1 MKQIFT
7 KVKATTKKKPRSQ
20 ILERHSTVGDDI
32 LHGLRELVETIQAG
46 GKPQERFKVRVVEI
60 PEPTPHTAGTVRAIR
75 QRLGVSQA
83 AFAKLVGVSTILAQ
97 GWEQGVRTPSP
108 LAARLLDTIAVDPA
122 AWLSMVQ
129 RVHQRP
135 AKRAG

>member
-1 MKQIFT
+1 LK
-7 KVKATTKKKPRSQ
+7 R
-20 ILERHSTVGDDI
+20 RSTVGDDI
-32 LHGLRELVETIQAG
+32 LHGLRELVQTIQAG
-46 GKPQERFKVRVVEI
+46 GKPEERFKVRVVEI
-60 PEPTPHTAGTVRAIR
+60 PDPTPHTADSVRAIR

-108 LAARLLDTIAVDPA
+108 LAARLLDTIAVDPL
-122 AWLSMVQ
+122 AWLSIVQ
-129 RVHQRP
+129 RVHQRS

>member
-1 MKQIFT
+1 MAT
-7 KVKATTKKKPRSQ
+7 KTKKHRAARSA
-20 ILERHSTVGDDI
+20 VGDDI

-46 GKPQERFKVRVVEI
+46 GKPEERFKVRVVEI
-60 PEPTPHTAGTVRAIR
+60 PGPTPHTAQTVRAIR
-75 QRLGVSQA
+75 ERLGVNQA

-97 GWEQGVRTPSP
+97 GWEQGVRIPSP
-108 LAARLLDTIAVDPA
+108 LAARLLDTIAVDPV

-135 AKRAG
+135 AKRAS

>member
-1 MKQIFT
+1 MAI
-7 KVKATTKKKPRSQ
+7 AKKKSRPAR
-20 ILERHSTVGDDI
+20 STVADDI
-32 LHGLRELVETIQAG
+32 LHGLCELAETIQAG
-46 GKPQERFKVRVVEI
+46 GKPEERFKVRVVEI
-60 PEPTPHTAGTVRAIR
+60 PDPTPHTAETVRAIR

-108 LAARLLDTIAVDPA
+108 LAARLLDTIAVDPS
-122 AWLSMVQ
+122 AWLATVQ
-129 RVHQRP
+129 RVHQRS